1 MPTTPPD
8 ISVIIPTLNEA
19 ENLPI
24 LIPQIAEALAGRSYE
39 ILLID
44 DASRDGTAGVCAT
57 LAKDY
62 PLTLRVRPEPVDGLS
77 GAVLEGFSL
86 ARGRMLAVMDA
97 DLQHPPEKLPDLL
110 DALDG
115 GAEFA
120 LGTRY
125 ATGGSLAR
133 QWGPARR
140 VNSAVATLL
149 AKPFS
154 GGASDPMSGLF
165 ALRRDVLERAEF
177 LSPMGYKIGLE
188 LMCKCREL
196 PSKPLRVAEVPIH
209 FGERAAGA
217 SKLTVYQQ
225 FRYLEHLSRLYD
237 FRYPRLSPV
246 LKFVVVTAVGWFVG
260 LGLFLIELSLGPPT
274 WAAAALGYG
283 GAVAAEWVFHAR
295 YVRAQRPFLLQRR
308 PWLSQA
314 ACSAAEWLTAAAV
327 AWYVGLRLAG
337 ASAAEIYLAAFAAGA
352 VVRYV
357 VRKELLLDERGLR
370 HHPRVEAVRR

>member
-1 MPTTPPD
+1 MPPD

-19 ENLPI
+19 ENLSL
-24 LIPQIAEALAGRSYE
+24 LIPQVAEALAGRSYE

-44 DASRDGTAGVCAT
+44 DASRDGTAEVCAR
-57 LAKDY
+57 LAERY
-62 PLTLRVRPEPVDGLS
+62 PLTLRVRPAPIDGLS
-77 GAVLEGFSL
+77 GAVMEGFSL
-86 ARGRMLAVMDA
+86 SRGRLIAVMDA

-140 VNSAVATLL
+140 LNSRLATLL

-154 GGASDPMSGLF
+154 GGASDPMSGFF
-165 ALRRDVLERAEF
+165 ALRRDVLARAEF

-188 LMCKCREL
+188 LMCKCRSD
-196 PSKPLRVAEVPIH
+196 PAVPLRVAEVPIH
-209 FGERAAGA
+209 FGARRRGA
-217 SKLTVYQQ
+217 SKLSVYQQ

-246 LKFVVVTAVGWFVG
+246 LKFAVVTLIGWFVG
-260 LGLFLIELSLGPPT
+260 LGLFLIERAAGLPV
-274 WAAAALGYG
+274 WAAAGVGYG

-295 YVRAQRPFLLQRR
+295 YVRAQRPFLVGGN
-308 PWLSQA
+308 PWARQA
-314 ACSAAEWLTAAAV
+314 ACSALEWLTAAAA
-327 AWYVGLRLAG
+327 AWYVGSRLSG
-337 ASAAEIYLAAFAAGA
+337 ASAGEVFLAAFAAGA

-357 VRKELLLDERGLR
+357 VRKELLLDVRGLR
-370 HHPRVEAVRR
+370 HHPRVEAVKR